1 MNINY
6 KFNLKKNKKIFY
18 LAFLLIFSFSFNQY
32 YGYIGILPL
41 DSFLIFNSGY
51 DFLNGYFPFKDYWT
65 ITGPLLDLIQA
76 FFFKIFGVSWFSYVI
91 HASTFNF
98 LMAFCTFY
106 TLYNFKLD
114 INYCLFY
121 SLLVSVICYPIAGT
135 PFMDHHSTILSIIG
149 LFSFIL
155 ALKTEQ
161 KFYWF
166 FMPIIFGLAF
176 LCKQTPAAYLIIVVS
191 ILSIIHFYFF
201 RDLKKIILLFSG
213 SLTFVFFFV
222 IILLIGDIS
231 LISFFEQYILF
242 PRTMGES
249 RLELLFPLEFKRIIL
264 RFKLIHLSLFFLI
277 YLVIKKII
285 EDQKYIKG
293 QEFLI
298 IISLI
303 VSSFALI
310 THQLMTINAKYIFFI
325 IPIMCGFTHIY
336 YKKYFDKKKYF
347 LFFVIFLSLS
357 STIYYQNTY
366 NQNRRFM
373 DLQNINIKNA
383 VNAISIDQKLNNLK
397 WISILY
403 PENPNEEITKLN
415 EAIKIIKKDNKKK
428 TIVTDY
434 QFISVILNIYDYSPN
449 RFWHKGVGYPNKGE
463 KYFNTYRSFFIN
475 KLKENKI
482 EIIYSVKPLY
492 FEKEFLEPIIS
503 SECFKKTVL
512 TDILDSYLLLNC
524 KDLAN

>member
-1 MNINY
+1 MNTY
-6 KFNLKKNKKIFY
+6 FKFNSKKYKKIFY
-18 LAFLLIFSFSFNQY
+18 LVILLIFSFSFNQY

-76 FFFKIFGVSWFSYVI
+76 FLFKIFGVSWFSYVL
-91 HASTFNF
+91 HASIFNF

-106 TLYNFKLD
+106 TLLKFNLN

-121 SLLVSVICYPIAGT
+121 SLLVSIICYPIAGT
-135 PFMDHHSTILSIIG
+135 PFMDHHSTILSLIG

-155 ALKTEQ
+155 ALQTNQ

-166 FMPIIFGLAF
+166 FTPIIFGLAF
-176 LCKQTPAAYLIIVVS
+176 LCKQTPTAYIIIIVGL
-191 ILSIIHFYFF
+191 LSVLHFYFF
-201 RDLKKIILLFSG
+201 PNLNKIFLFFAGSVTFIFAFLL
-213 SLTFVFFFV
+213 
-222 IILLIGDIS
+222 ILLINKIS
-231 LISFFEQYILF
+231 LISFFDQYILF
-242 PRTMGES
+242 PRSMGES
-249 RLELLFPLEFKRIIL
+249 RLDLLFPIEFKRIVL

-277 YLVIKKII
+277 YLVVKKII
-285 EDQKYIKG
+285 EDQKYIKNH
-293 QEFLI
+293 EFLI

-303 VSSFALI
+303 TVSFALI
-310 THQLMTINAKYIFFI
+310 VHQLMTINAKYIFFI

-336 YKKYFDKKKYF
+336 YNKYFNKKKYF
-347 LFFVIFLSLS
+347 LFFIIFLALS
-357 STIYYQNTY
+357 STVYYQTTY
-366 NQNRRFM
+366 NKNRRFM
-373 DLQNINIKNA
+373 DLQNVNIQNA
-383 VNAISIDQKLNNLK
+383 VNAINIDKKLNNLK

-403 PENPNEEITKLN
+403 PENPNEEIVKLKN
-415 EAIKIIKKDNKKK
+415 AIKIIKNDNKKK
-428 TIVTDY
+428 AIVTDY

-449 RFWHKGVGYPNKGE
+449 KFWHKGVGYPNKGE
-463 KYFNTYRSFFIN
+463 QYFDIYKSFFVN

-492 FEKEFLEPIIS
+492 FEDEFLDPIINKD
-503 SECFKKTVL
+503 CFEKKTL

-524 KDLAN
+524 SDLAS